1 MIQKIILAILLC
13 FVVSSC
19 GKKGDPQY
27 KNPEKKAKFQT
38 ILVKKA

>member
-13 FVVSSC
+13 FIVGSC
-19 GKKGDPQY
+19 GKKGDP
-27 KNPEKKAKFQT
+27 KFINPEKKAKFQT